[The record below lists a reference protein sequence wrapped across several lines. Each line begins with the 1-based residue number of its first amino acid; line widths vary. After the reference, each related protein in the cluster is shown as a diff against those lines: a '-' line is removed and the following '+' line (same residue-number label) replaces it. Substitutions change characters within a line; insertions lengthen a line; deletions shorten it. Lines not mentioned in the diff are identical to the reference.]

1 MSTNLLDLKI
11 IRMIYF
17 IIFVLLIWVWIIVE
31 WINAPTINDD
41 TKQDKDDS
49 TIEPND
55 TNSKGV

>member
-1 MSTNLLDLKI
+1 
-11 IRMIYF
+11 MIYF